1 MGAIV
6 IRRCVVGAFG
16 VGLVIAVGSPAFAA
30 PYPAPPAL
38 PPSVSAGTTV
48 QGESVTFTAG
58 GFTPNTTV
66 TVLDNGV
73 PVGTA
78 TADANGV
85 FVLAVTV
92 ANCGA
97 NSLTAT
103 GVGDNGPV
111 SVSAAVQGV
120 CTNPASTGTSAT
132 AGPATATALPRTG
145 NSLAVP
151 GAIAGTALIVLGGT
165 AIVVSRRRRED
176 QQA

>member
-1 MGAIV
+1 MCIRDRTYRGAIV
-6 IRRCVVGAFG
+6 IRRCAVGAFG
-16 VGLVIAVGSPAFAA
+16 VGLVIAVGSPALAA
-30 PYPAPPAL
+30 YPGPLPV
-38 PPSVSAGTTV
+38 PPSVSAGTAV

-66 TVLDNGV
+66 TVTDNGV
-73 PVGTA
+73 SVGTA

-85 FVLAVTV
+85 FVLAVAV

-132 AGPATATALPRTG
+132 AGRATAATA
-145 NSLAVP
+145 
-151 GAIAGTALIVLGGT
+151 
-165 AIVVSRRRRED
+165 
-176 QQA
+176 